1 MKRVTSEEMCRI
13 DQRATQDFGIPSL
26 LLMENAGRSIS
37 EIIFRDYKPCKVL
50 VFAGKGNNGGDGLVV
65 ARHLTNRGFSVKV
78 ILLEDPSRLKSDP
91 LLNFNIVLKMKIP
104 LVQMIAASEE
114 EFLKLVQKT
123 DLVVDAIFGV
133 GLNCPVD
140 GTIESAILAM
150 NQSRKPVISVDVPSG
165 LEADTGEVLGVAVKA
180 TKTVTLA
187 LPKRGLFEDEGPRCA
202 GEIEVVDIGLPRE
215 LLQPFLD

>member
-91 LLNFNIVLKMKIP
+91 LLNFNIVLKMKIKDP
-104 LVQMIAASEE
+104 
-114 EFLKLVQKT
+114 FK
-123 DLVVDAIFGV
+123 
-133 GLNCPVD
+133 
-140 GTIESAILAM
+140 ESIYTYLDMMLAK
-150 NQSRKPVISVDVPSG
+150 N
-165 LEADTGEVLGVAVKA
+165 
-180 TKTVTLA
+180 
-187 LPKRGLFEDEGPRCA
+187 
-202 GEIEVVDIGLPRE
+202 
-215 LLQPFLD
+215 